1 MIRVIIVGAAG
12 RMGRHLVTA
21 VLESGDMKLA
31 GALEH
36 QACPLVGKDA
46 GTVAGHEPCGIE
58 IVSDIGGL
66 GDADA
71 AIDFSTGPVA
81 DNAEYLAGRGCSIV
95 IGTTALKD
103 ADRKR
108 LESLAA
114 KGARIVQSSNMSVG
128 VNLLLGLCAQTAK
141 ILGDDYDVEIVE
153 MHHRKKKDSPSGTA
167 LSLAESVA
175 SAKQVRLKDKAVHG
189 RSGITGERPLGEIG
203 IHAVRGGDVVGDHTV
218 IFAAEGERLELV
230 HKASSRNT
238 FAKGAVRAVRF
249 LQGARP
255 GLYSMKDVL
264 GLN

>member
-103 ADRKR
+103 ATGRKGKGLFLPLRQALTGMDHGPDMGELLPLIGEEQARAR
-108 LESLAA
+108 LLQAA
-114 KGARIVQSSNMSVG
+114 A
-128 VNLLLGLCAQTAK
+128 
-141 ILGDDYDVEIVE
+141 
-153 MHHRKKKDSPSGTA
+153 
-167 LSLAESVA
+167 
-175 SAKQVRLKDKAVHG
+175 
-189 RSGITGERPLGEIG
+189 
-203 IHAVRGGDVVGDHTV
+203 
-218 IFAAEGERLELV
+218 
-230 HKASSRNT
+230 
-238 FAKGAVRAVRF
+238 
-249 LQGARP
+249 
-255 GLYSMKDVL
+255 
-264 GLN
+264 